1 MRTALALTL
10 LLLATLPARSEEV
23 LAGLSQTALALTA
36 TFTGSEILVFGAVR
50 RDTPIPEDAAPLH
63 VIVTIE
69 GPPQRLSVWRKGRIG
84 GIWMNVEEVR
94 VARAPSLY
102 AVASTAPL
110 EQILSSTEDLRHSIS
125 IPRAIRSF
133 GTMAMAADAPRFVEA
148 LIRLRRED
156 GLFTE
161 TPNGMQVQQETLFSG
176 TLELP
181 ANLIEGSYRARVF
194 LTRGGQVVDQ
204 YETAIEVRMA
214 GLERWLSSL
223 ARDVPLAYGLLAV
236 LIAVAAGWSAS
247 AAFRALQR

>member
-1 MRTALALTL
+1 MRTALALL
-10 LLLATLPARSEEV
+10 FLLLATLPARSEEV

-110 EQILSSTEDLRHSIS
+110 DQILSSTEDLRHSIS

-133 GTMAMAADAPRFVEA
+133 GTMAMAADAPLFVEA
-148 LIRLRRED
+148 LIRLRTED
-156 GLFTE
+156 GLFTDA
-161 TPNGMQVQQETLFSG
+161 PGAMQVQQETLFSG

-181 ANLIEGSYRARVF
+181 ANLIEGTYRARVF
-194 LTRGGQVVDQ
+194 LTRGGRVVDQ
-204 YETAIEVRMA
+204 YETGIEVRMA
-214 GLERWLSSL
+214 GLERWLSTL
-223 ARDVPLAYGLLAV
+223 ARDTPLAYGLLAV
-236 LIAVAAGWSAS
+236 FIAVAAGWSAS

>member
-1 MRTALALTL
+1 MRLALALAA

-110 EQILSSTEDLRHSIS
+110 DQILSSTEDLRHSIS

-133 GTMAMAADAPRFVEA
+133 GTMAMAADAPLFVEA
-148 LIRLRRED
+148 LIRLRTED
-156 GLFTE
+156 GLFTDA
-161 TPNGMQVQQETLFSG
+161 PGAMQVQQETLFSG

-181 ANLIEGSYRARVF
+181 ANLIEGTYRARVF
-194 LTRGGQVVDQ
+194 LTRGGRVVDQ

-214 GLERWLSSL
+214 GLERWLSTL
-223 ARDVPLAYGLLAV
+223 ARDTPLAYGLLAV
-236 LIAVAAGWSAS
+236 FIAVAAGWSAS

>member
-1 MRTALALTL
+1 MRTALALL
-10 LLLATLPARSEEV
+10 FLLLATLPARSEEV

-110 EQILSSTEDLRHSIS
+110 DQILSNTEDLRHSIS

-133 GTMAMAADAPRFVEA
+133 GTMAMAADAPLFVEA
-148 LIRLRRED
+148 LIRLRTED
-156 GLFTE
+156 GLFTDS
-161 TPNGMQVQQETLFSG
+161 PNGMQVQQETLFSG
-176 TLELP
+176 TLQLP

-194 LTRGGQVVDQ
+194 LTRGGRVVDQ

-214 GLERWLSSL
+214 GLERWLSTL
-223 ARDVPLAYGLLAV
+223 ARDTPLAYGLLAV
-236 LIAVAAGWSAS
+236 FIAVAAGWSAS

>member
-1 MRTALALTL
+1 MRLAFALAA
-10 LLLATLPARSEEV
+10 LLLAALPARSEEV

-50 RDTPIPEDAAPLH
+50 RDAPIPDDAEPLH

-69 GPPQRLSVWRKGRIG
+69 GPPQRLSVWRKGRVG

-214 GLERWLSSL
+214 GLERWLSTL